1 MGLSLEGFWR
11 GILKLRKWLLKGKIE
26 KKKEEKKKGNRRIF
40 LFGNKFR
47 SRRVIHIYRRKDGG
61 KAIRR
66 IFCGEAQ
73 RKQEKSNCNQG
84 RLSTFLDVLET
95 YYLCLISPCIFVFL
109 NI

>member
-1 MGLSLEGFWR
+1 MGLSLEGFR
-11 GILKLRKWLLKGKIE
+11 GEFEMGKIAFE
-26 KKKEEKKKGNRRIF
+26 LKDLK
-40 LFGNKFR
+40 
-47 SRRVIHIYRRKDGG
+47 KDGG
-61 KAIRR
+61 KNIRG